1 MDWKSPPAAKRIPD
15 PPETS
20 ARELKHSGLLAG
32 WVAPV
37 SKPGSPASDLCSMG
51 WETGVPGERFVL
63 DGVGDRLPCG
73 HLARAE
79 IDDRSLGNAF
89 QTRLHL
95 SFFPWNSGLSS
106 ALKTK
111 QIPVFNTLPPSPVHS
126 FWLRNTGNG
135 YNPSNVTTPRKRSSD
150 RKRPGSISIR
160 DVARRAGVSIATVSR
175 AVNRIPTVDP
185 ELAKRVWKAID
196 EVGYVP
202 NTQARALVS
211 GRSRMLGLIVSEITN
226 PFFPEL
232 VQEFE
237 NLAVAQGYEVL
248 IGSTNYEPAR
258 TESLI
263 RRMLQR
269 NVDGVAVMTFG
280 IEEDLVKQLVE
291 REFPLVFV
299 DAGPDLPNIRVLKVN
314 YGEGIRQAVQ
324 HLAAL
329 GHRRIAFIT
338 GPLRLRSAI
347 ARREAFVKSMAEL
360 GLTVPSAHIV
370 EGNHTMEGGILA
382 MEQLTSHHELPTAV
396 MCSNDMTAIG
406 ALHALFRTAHS
417 VPQEISVVGFD
428 DIHLAQFMLPPL
440 TTVQMSCQDLAAAAV
455 EALRAGIEH
464 DHPNAAKKEW
474 QIPTR
479 LVVRQSTDFP
489 SGSLPALAARKASK
503 PRNH

>member
-1 MDWKSPPAAKRIPD
+1 
-15 PPETS
+15 
-20 ARELKHSGLLAG
+20 
-32 WVAPV
+32 
-37 SKPGSPASDLCSMG
+37 
-51 WETGVPGERFVL
+51 VL
-63 DGVGDRLPCG
+63 RD
-73 HLARAE
+73 
-79 IDDRSLGNAF
+79 
-89 QTRLHL
+89 
-95 SFFPWNSGLSS
+95 
-106 ALKTK
+106 K
-111 QIPVFNTLPPSPVHS
+111 
-126 FWLRNTGNG
+126 
-135 YNPSNVTTPRKRSSD
+135 PSNRR
-150 RKRPGSISIR
+150 RPGTVSIR

-185 ELAKRVWKAID
+185 ELAKRVWQAID
-196 EVGYVP
+196 EVGYLP

-211 GRSRMLGLIVSEITN
+211 GRSHMLGLIVSEITN

-280 IEEDLVKQLVE
+280 IEEELVQKLVE

-299 DAGPDLPNIRVLKVN
+299 DAGPNLPNIRVLKVD

-338 GPLRLRSAI
+338 GPLRLRSAV
-347 ARREAFVKSMAEL
+347 ARRDAFLKSMAEL
-360 GLTVPSAHIV
+360 GLTVPAEHVV
-370 EGNHTMEGGILA
+370 EGNHTMEGGIGA
-382 MEQLTSHHELPTAV
+382 MEQLTALRELPTAV

-406 ALHALFRTAHS
+406 ALHALFRTTHN

-440 TTVQMSCQDLAAAAV
+440 TTVQMSCRDLATAAV
-455 EALRAGIEH
+455 EALRAGIER
-464 DHPNAAKKEW
+464 DHPRAAQIEW

-479 LVVRQSTDFP
+479 LVVRQSTAFP
-489 SGSLPALAARKASK
+489 RGTLPALIERAARKRGGVDTA
-503 PRNH
+503 